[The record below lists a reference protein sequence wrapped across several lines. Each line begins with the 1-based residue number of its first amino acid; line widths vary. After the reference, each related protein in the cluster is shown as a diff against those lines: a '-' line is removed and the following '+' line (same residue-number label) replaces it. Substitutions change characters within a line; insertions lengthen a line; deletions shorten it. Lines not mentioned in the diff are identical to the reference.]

1 MIIPTLIH
9 TSPNTVNE
17 ANNNSNVDSKIITAF
32 TMVKKDLICFIM
44 YYSVLKESIIIS
56 TVVYYF
62 LQNKYSTLLATTN
75 SAAIEINK

>member
-1 MIIPTLIH
+1 
-9 TSPNTVNE
+9 
-17 ANNNSNVDSKIITAF
+17 
-32 TMVKKDLICFIM
+32 MVKKDLICFIM
-44 YYSVLKESIIIS
+44 YYSVLKETIIIS